1 MWKRQEK
8 LLAKKLEE
16 RDEEQASRPV
26 TEERKQGEEEA
37 VALREVQGGEE
48 TREGA
53 EEATAERQAQGGDIF

>member
-1 MWKRQEK
+1 M
-8 LLAKKLEE
+8 
-16 RDEEQASRPV
+16 

-53 EEATAERQAQGGDIF
+53 EEATAERQAQGGDVF